1 MLSSSLWGLCSKA
14 SIICWNLGINLHTKT
29 LVAYIGDGNGE
40 NNVEAV
46 KRWLETEYGILTEE
60 YGPLDVARLTDIFRH
75 HLCSKAPAYM
85 AGE

>member
-1 MLSSSLWGLCSKA
+1 
-14 SIICWNLGINLHTKT
+14 
-29 LVAYIGDGNGE
+29 
-40 NNVEAV
+40 V